1 MEYEALILRE
11 MSFSIL
17 GSFQQMPLGF
27 LTESERRVD
36 PRGTQI
42 FSIKSLSVL
51 LFEQVSRADNL
62 KLGQAT
68 AQLTKCNCI
77 IF

>member
-1 MEYEALILRE
+1 
-11 MSFSIL
+11 
-17 GSFQQMPLGF
+17 MPLGF

-36 PRGTQI
+36 PRGTHI

-77 IF
+77 IFWYLDTVFKIIPMVINTILKT